1 MYCKPQPLFRNLIFM
16 SCVSYCLE
24 KKLNVGI
31 SISTLII
38 FRKKKKRKKIKRR
51 PKLDGGNG
59 YTYWIE
65 RYARSPSTW
74 VVESF

>member
-1 MYCKPQPLFRNLIFM
+1 M

-38 FRKKKKRKKIKRR
+38 FRKKKREKKSKEGLNWMVAMVILIGSKDT
-51 PKLDGGNG
+51 P
-59 YTYWIE
+59 
-65 RYARSPSTW
+65 
-74 VVESF
+74 VVLPLGW